1 MNKKQM
7 IYEYGNATIA
17 SKHLSNSSGVT
28 IHHIDDWNGKVLVS
42 IVSSDRIIST
52 HYVKLHHNGSFRINK
67 LYFNVCDFIR
77 SRF

>member
-7 IYEYGNATIA
+7 IYEYGNTTIA

-42 IVSSDRIIST
+42 IVSSDRILST
-52 HYVKLHHNGSFRINK
+52 HYVKLYDNGAFRIGSK
-67 LYFNVCDFIR
+67 HFNMNEFIR
-77 SRF
+77 SNY